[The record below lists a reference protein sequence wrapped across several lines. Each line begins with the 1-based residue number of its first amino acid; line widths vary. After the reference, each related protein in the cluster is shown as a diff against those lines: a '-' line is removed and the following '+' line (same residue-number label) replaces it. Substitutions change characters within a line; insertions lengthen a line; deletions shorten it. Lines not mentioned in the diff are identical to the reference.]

1 MDALPLVTAFHDI
14 AVLGKS
20 SLFLLDNVAAKLCRI
35 NPGFPFLRH
44 IHHAGTVQVVV
55 SQSGGSMHI
64 RQMHIVVRVFGKV
77 DNLADTRKIALG
89 VLQGGVQLC
98 NLGGVKVAQPGGKE
112 IQLVHIG
119 GQHHIVRQR
128 KALILWVGISVDKKV
143 LRIVGGNA
151 DLPQGCL
158 QLFCCSRHIQPDTIL
173 ALFVELAVVE
183 LDRKYFVHALTPF
196 FVLFHQTVHQLVVL
210 DAHVA
215 VIYIRVDVLP
225 IIGALIK
232 RQPRFM
238 GLDPRFLQHLRGQPI
253 VVGLHK
259 RGNIT

>member
-1 MDALPLVTAFHDI
+1 MDALPFVAAFYDI
-14 AVLGKS
+14 TILGKS
-20 SLFLLDNVAAKLCRI
+20 SLFLLSNVASKLRRI

-55 SQSGGSMHI
+55 PQSGGGMHI
-64 RQMHIVVRVFGKV
+64 RQMHIVVRVFSKV
-77 DNLADTRKIALG
+77 DDLADTRKAALG

-98 NLGGVKVAQPGGKE
+98 DLGGVKLAQPGSKE
-112 IQLVHIG
+112 IQLVHVG

-128 KALILWVGISVDKKV
+128 KALALRVGIPIDKKI

-151 DLPQGCL
+151 DLPQGRL
-158 QLFCCSRHIQPDTIL
+158 QLFRCSRHIQPDAIL
-173 ALFVELAVVE
+173 ALFIELAVME

-196 FVLFHQTVHQLVVL
+196 FVLFHQTLHQLVVL
-210 DAHVA
+210 NAHVA
-215 VIYIRVDVLP
+215 VIYIRVDVLVV
-225 IIGALIK
+225 IGALIK

-238 GLDPRFLQHLRGQPI
+238 GLGPRFLQYLRGQHI

-259 RGNIT
+259 RGDIT